1 MAEPVN
7 PPPSKP
13 RFPVREA
20 RARQTRQHVLAAAST
35 LFVADGY
42 GATSIQAIADE
53 AGVAVQTVYAVFGNK
68 RSILAELLDVAIAGD
83 DEQVSINER
92 TWMEAVF
99 TAPTAEARLR
109 GYAAAVRSINGRAG
123 HDDRAATPRRG
134 TKRHRLRGLGRPAPT
149 GVVRRR
155 SRGRPVAPQ
164 QRRRVSPTCT
174 PRRLE
179 PRQLPG
185 VAGIGNGP
193 RVAGLSRLKLPL
205 SPPRSNLDDIGR
217 PVWSARRRR
226 HGRRSATRR
235 RLSRRSHP
243 RTSVARRCG
252 GMVALVDQCRGEAL
266 HPSEQGDV
274 IHVDAAL

>member
-1 MAEPVN
+1 LIEWYFIEMAEPVN

-123 HDDRAATPRRG
+123 DLFGVLEVAAGIDSDLVDLAT
-134 TKRHRLRGLGRPAPT
+134 TT
-149 GVVRRR
+149 E
-155 SRGRPVAPQ
+155 
-164 QRRRVSPTCT
+164 QRRRAGARSVIDSVGSVGQLRPE
-174 PRRLE
+174 LSDDE
-179 PRQLPG
+179 AVDVLWLLNSGAVFRQL
-185 VAGIGNGP
+185 VRRAGW
-193 RVAGLSRLKLPL
+193 
-205 SPPRSNLDDIGR
+205 SPDSYQAWLA
-217 PVWSARRRR
+217 SA
-226 HGRRSATRR
+226 
-235 RLSRRSHP
+235 
-243 RTSVARRCG
+243 
-252 GMVALVDQCRGEAL
+252 MVRELLA
-266 HPSEQGDV
+266 
-274 IHVDAAL
+274 